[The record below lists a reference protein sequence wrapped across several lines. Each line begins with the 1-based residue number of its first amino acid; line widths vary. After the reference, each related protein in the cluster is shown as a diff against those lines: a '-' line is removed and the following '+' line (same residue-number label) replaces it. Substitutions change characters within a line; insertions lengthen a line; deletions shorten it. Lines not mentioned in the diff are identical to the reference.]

1 MFPALHSVYRL
12 HALPLHRLLSNTQD
26 NPLSFHPINKHPHA
40 SENGCVRAFPFFLLK
55 NRHAPKKQMTPRRT
69 DDIIS
74 AKASDT
80 KPQRRNC
87 NETTFD
93 CLCPCCFFDKSY
105 GHRSVGKKR
114 TESHMAAC
122 SAAGRRNRSGHQ
134 RSGSTGMDCI
144 LNRLS
149 EEKAEERLYGN
160 KCGQKC

>member
-40 SENGCVRAFPFFLLK
+40 SENGCVRVFPFFLLK
-55 NRHAPKKQMTPRRT
+55 KSARSKKT
-69 DDIIS
+69 DDP
-74 AKASDT
+74 KAYRWYNIC
-80 KPQRRNC
+80 KGIRYKAQRRNC

>member
-40 SENGCVRAFPFFLLK
+40 SVFGCVRVFPFFLLK

-69 DDIIS
+69 DGIIS

-93 CLCPCCFFDKSY
+93 CLCPCCFFDNSY
-105 GHRSVGKKR
+105 SHRSVGKKGLKATWQR
-114 TESHMAAC
+114 VLLLVGGTALVISALAALAWIA
-122 SAAGRRNRSGHQ
+122 S
-134 RSGSTGMDCI
+134 
-144 LNRLS
+144 
-149 EEKAEERLYGN
+149 
-160 KCGQKC
+160 